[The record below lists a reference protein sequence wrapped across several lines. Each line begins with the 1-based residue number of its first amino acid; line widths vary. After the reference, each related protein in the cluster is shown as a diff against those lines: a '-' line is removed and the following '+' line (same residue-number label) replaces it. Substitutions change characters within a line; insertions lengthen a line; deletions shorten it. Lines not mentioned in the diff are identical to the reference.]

1 MGRRRL
7 GGALALAAA
16 LACAGCGKTE
26 APVTDPPEEVYRKFV
41 ASYLATDG
49 KAQWALLS
57 IRQRKDSETGLG
69 QIKAMPEAKLGE
81 LAAQIGVTPE
91 VIRAASPEEFTTLV
105 MKSRMKD
112 PAALAR
118 YKSLGPPKVYIQD
131 KRLRVL
137 AKSPDDKFTWTLW
150 LVEEEGK
157 WKVDEE
163 QEEEMEVIRPGGE
176 K

>member
-1 MGRRRL
+1 MGKRGF
-7 GGALALAAA
+7 GGALMLAVAI
-16 LACAGCGKTE
+16 ACPGCGKPD
-26 APVTDPPEEVYRKFV
+26 APVADPPEEIYRKFV
-41 ASYLATDG
+41 ASYLTTDG

-57 IRQRKDSETGLG
+57 IRQRKESEAGLG
-69 QIKAMPEAKLGE
+69 KIKELPEAKLGE
-81 LAAQIGVTPE
+81 LAAQIGVKPE
-91 VIRAASPEEFTTLV
+91 AIRAAGAEEFTTMV

-112 PAALAR
+112 PAVLAK

>member
-1 MGRRRL
+1 MGKRGL
-7 GGALALAAA
+7 GVALLAA
-16 LACAGCGKTE
+16 LAFAGCGKGE
-26 APVTDPPEEVYRKFV
+26 APVADPPEEVYRKFV

-57 IRQRKDSETGLG
+57 ARQRKDSETGLA
-69 QIKAMPEAKLGE
+69 QIKALPEKKLAELAEQVGATPEA
-81 LAAQIGVTPE
+81 
-91 VIRAASPEEFTTLV
+91 IRAASPEEFTTLV

-112 PAALAR
+112 PAAVAR

-137 AKSPDDKFTWTLW
+137 AKTPDDKFTWTLW
-150 LVEEEGK
+150 LVEEEQK
-157 WKVDEE
+157 WRVDEE
-163 QEEEMEVIRPGGE
+163 QEEEMEVLHPGGE